1 MLDPISD
8 EAFEREEYH
17 NQQLHW
23 RKALEFQR
31 ELAQQLAVPCKETN
45 YCGVLPILEELKRGE
60 LIKESKIGRDELAT
74 LME

>member
-31 ELAQQLAVPCKETN
+31 ELAQRLAVPCKETK
-45 YCGVLPILEELKRGE
+45 VLRRAANSRGAQARGIDKRE
-60 LIKESKIGRDELAT
+60 
-74 LME
+74 